1 MGVKTHKF
9 STGKFKILIEDID
22 GLCCDTDNPPEGKE
36 KSITISPKLRGQYRL
51 EVIIHECLHAEYP
64 SIKSQNEEEW
74 VDAAALN
81 ISKLLWR
88 MGYRNFSYPSLER
101 KK

>member
-22 GLCCDTDNPPEGKE
+22 GLCCDTDNPPEEEE
-36 KSITISPKLRGQYRL
+36 KSITISPKLRGRYKL

-74 VDAAALN
+74 VDTAALN

-88 MGYRNFSYPSLER
+88 MGYRE
-101 KK
+101 

>member
-1 MGVKTHKF
+1 MAIRTHDF

-22 GLCCDTDNPPEGKE
+22 GLCCDSDNPSEEDE
-36 KSITISPKLRGQYRL
+36 KSITISPKIKGRYRM

-64 SIKSQNEEEW
+64 SIKESSEEEW
-74 VDAAALN
+74 VDISASN

-88 MGYRNFSYPSLER
+88 MGYRG
-101 KK
+101 

>member
-1 MGVKTHKF
+1 MAIRTHDF

-22 GLCCDTDNPPEGKE
+22 GLCCDSDNPSEEDE
-36 KSITISPKLRGQYRL
+36 KSITISPKIKGRYRM

-64 SIKSQNEEEW
+64 SIKESSEEEW
-74 VDAAALN
+74 VDIAASN

-88 MGYRNFSYPSLER
+88 MGYRG
-101 KK
+101 